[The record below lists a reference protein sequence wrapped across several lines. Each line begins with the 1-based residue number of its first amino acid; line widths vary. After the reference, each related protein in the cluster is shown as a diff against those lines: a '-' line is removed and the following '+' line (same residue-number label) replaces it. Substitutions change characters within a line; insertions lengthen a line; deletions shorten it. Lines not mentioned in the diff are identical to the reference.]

1 MSVRRSASGA
11 GVSPAEWIFALRKA
25 SIGLADPAGTAGDFG
40 DSNAHH
46 LPLVHAAPWSIQSI
60 SVLTSSAVRDALGG
74 IFRSPSRAMARNRRL
89 SADLPGMMAGPRLPP
104 LRRLSRELILRPETP
119 FDSPWQAAHLC

>member
-11 GVSPAEWIFALRKA
+11 GVSPAARIFASRNA
-25 SIGLADPAGTAGDFG
+25 SIGLAGPAGTGGGFG
-40 DSNAHH
+40 VSNAHH
-46 LPLVHAAPWSIQSI
+46 LPLVQAAPWSIQSFR
-60 SVLTSSAVRDALGG
+60 VLTSPAVRGAFGG
-74 IFRSPSRAMARNRRL
+74 IFRSPSRATARNRRL

-119 FDSPWQAAHLC
+119 FDSPWQAAHFC